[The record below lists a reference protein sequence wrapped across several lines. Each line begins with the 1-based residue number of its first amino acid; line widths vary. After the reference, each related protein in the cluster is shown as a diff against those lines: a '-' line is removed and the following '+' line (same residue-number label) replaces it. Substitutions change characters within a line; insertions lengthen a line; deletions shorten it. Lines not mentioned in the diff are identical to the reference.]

1 VEKGGCALKPKYGP
15 SVWMNYLVLALGS
28 IIMILPF
35 LWMVSTSLKA
45 NSEVFVFPPEWIPQ
59 PVMWSNYVNV
69 WNAAP
74 FDLFFLNT
82 IKITVILCAGRLLIS
97 SMAAFAF
104 SRLRFPGR
112 NALFLVYLATMMVPY
127 QVTLIPTFIIMREL
141 NWMDTHLAL
150 IVPGLF
156 SAFGV
161 FLLRQFFQ
169 GIPKELE
176 EAARIDGASYIGIY
190 WRLILPLAV
199 PAMTA
204 LAIFTFLGSWNDF
217 MAPLVYLNTLDKFTL
232 ALGLAS
238 LQGMH
243 ETDWP
248 LLMTGAVLSL
258 LPILIVFFFAQ
269 KRFIEGITLQ
279 GSMKG

>member
-1 VEKGGCALKPKYGP
+1 
-15 SVWMNYLVLALGS
+15 
-28 IIMILPF
+28 
-35 LWMVSTSLKA
+35 
-45 NSEVFVFPPEWIPQ
+45 
-59 PVMWSNYVNV
+59 
-69 WNAAP
+69 
-74 FDLFFLNT
+74 
-82 IKITVILCAGRLLIS
+82 
-97 SMAAFAF
+97 
-104 SRLRFPGR
+104 
-112 NALFLVYLATMMVPY
+112 
-127 QVTLIPTFIIMREL
+127 MREL
-141 NWMDTHLAL
+141 NWMDNHLAL
-150 IVPGLF
+150 IIPGLF

-161 FLLRQFFQ
+161 FMLRQFFQ

-199 PAMTA
+199 PALTA

>member
-1 VEKGGCALKPKYGP
+1 LKPKYGP

>member
-1 VEKGGCALKPKYGP
+1 MKQKNGL
-15 SVWMNYLVLALGS
+15 SIWISYLVLALGS

-45 NSEVFVFPPEWIPQ
+45 NSDVFIFPPKWIPQ
-59 PVMWSNYVNV
+59 PVVWSNYLNV
-69 WNAAP
+69 WKAAP
-74 FDLFFLNT
+74 FGLFFLNT
-82 IKITVILCAGRLLIS
+82 IKITVFVCAGRLLIS
-97 SMAAFAF
+97 SMAAYAF

-199 PAMTA
+199 PALTA

-217 MAPLVYLNTLDKFTL
+217 MAPLVYLNTLNKFTI